1 MLILSACSGT
11 ATGITASDVT
21 AQGSTSQSVDSTSII
36 ADFDDDDFTSTVNE
50 AATTITLNGDSI
62 SAGAG
67 VTVNGSTATITAAGT
82 YQVSGTLSDGQL
94 IVETEDEENVT
105 LLLAGANIHNESGSS
120 IYVANAEKVIITLVE
135 STENNLSDGAN
146 YANLDESGEPN
157 AAIFSHDDLTINGTG
172 VLNVSANYSN
182 GIASKD
188 DLKITGGTI
197 TVTAVDDGLKGK
209 DSVSVKDSVITINA
223 GGDGIQSTNVDEAE
237 KGFVAIEGGTF
248 NINAGDDAISAA
260 TSFVIDSGS
269 ITINAGND
277 GIHAEYALTIN
288 GGDVNIQQAYE
299 GLESVIITINDGNV
313 HLMTSDDGIN
323 ATAGNGGT
331 VIVQGPTMNNNG
343 SLDVNGEIQIN
354 GGTLIVS
361 GSVGMPEIPSTN
373 STQNSIAVVLDAV
386 QPGGTISI

>member
-105 LLLAGANIHNESGSS
+105 LLLAGANIHNENGSP

-172 VLNVSANYSN
+172 VLNVSANYKN

-331 VIVQGPTMNNNG
+331 VIVQGPTMNRWCL
-343 SLDVNGEIQIN
+343 SDK
-354 GGTLIVS
+354 
-361 GSVGMPEIPSTN
+361 
-373 STQNSIAVVLDAV
+373 
-386 QPGGTISI
+386 